1 MGEKEIT
8 LKFCVSVC
16 ELNPLHNG
24 HQKLIRLMK
33 SQGDAVVLIMSGGF
47 CQRGEI
53 AVLDKY
59 TRAKHAIKAGA
70 DVVLELPSVFA
81 SSPAEMFAKGAIK
94 LLGSLPGEKTLFFGA
109 EKPDKLAFLKT
120 AEALQAETKEFKKAL
135 KEELATGSPYAKA
148 REIALSKTSVGVDLS
163 MLNSPNCIL
172 GLEYVKAIKFFGY
185 DMDIEPILRDGGF
198 NDLSLEGEFCS
209 AGAIRKAIEEGKR
222 KKIKPFVPDF
232 VYHDLPNSLPS
243 HEIEVI
249 FSAIKA
255 SAKELKEVT
264 DCTEG
269 LENRIK
275 VLARSSLSLEDLLSR
290 LETKRYTCARLS
302 RILTN
307 NMLGITRELTE
318 KCLKSNLYLKVLA
331 VNEEKKDVLSVLSQS
346 RNAIITRKADAD
358 RLSGTA
364 ETCFF
369 KDVLSNDI
377 YNLCSGKKTN
387 EYDMKT
393 VSLKAE
399 NEKSKKAKKA

>member
-1 MGEKEIT
+1 M
-8 LKFCVSVC
+8 KFCVSVC
-16 ELNPLHNG
+16 EFNPLHNG
-24 HQKLIRLMK
+24 HQKLINFMK

-70 DVVLELPSVFA
+70 DVVLELPCAFS

-109 EKPDKLAFLKT
+109 EKTDKLAFLKT
-120 AEALQAETKEFKKAL
+120 AEALTNESKEFKKAL
-135 KEELATGSPYAKA
+135 KEELATGVPYAKA
-148 REIALSKTSVGVDLS
+148 REIALSKTATGVDLS
-163 MLNSPNCIL
+163 LLNNPNCIL

-185 DMDIEPILRDGGF
+185 DIDIEPIKRDGDF
-198 NDLSLEGEFCS
+198 NDLSLDGEFCS
-209 AGAIRKAIEEGKR
+209 AGAIRQAILDGKR
-222 KKIKPFVPDF
+222 KKIKQLVPDF
-232 VYHDLPNSLPS
+232 VYHDLPSSLPS
-243 HEIEVI
+243 FDTQAI
-249 FSAIKA
+249 FSVLKT
-255 SAKELKEVT
+255 STKELKEVT

-275 VLARSSLSLEDLLSR
+275 VLARSSSTLEDLISR
-290 LETKRYTCARLS
+290 LETKRYTRARLS

-307 NMLGITRELTE
+307 NMLGVTREFTE

-331 VNEEKKDVLSVLSQS
+331 INEEKKELLSVLAQS
-346 RNAIITRKADAD
+346 RNTLITRKADAD

-364 ETCFF
+364 EICFS
-369 KDVLSNDI
+369 KDVLANDI
-377 YNLCSGKKTN
+377 YNLCALKKTN

-393 VSLKAE
+393 VSLKSGE
-399 NEKSKKAKKA
+399 EKKKSKKVK